1 VTEDSFTNG
10 NDNYIHEMTLGQIR
24 ENKGPSVPCLSRAR
38 RAEPSM
44 WWVSK
49 RSKTPIPA
57 AGDQG
62 KTRKTGKGKN
72 YLTQPAWF
80 RISLESD
87 QK

>member
-1 VTEDSFTNG
+1 MTEDSFTNG

-38 RAEPSM
+38 RAGPSM

-57 AGDQG
+57 AGDQRENE
-62 KTRKTGKGKN
+62 KDRTRKKLPYTTRVVQNFVG
-72 YLTQPAWF
+72 
-80 RISLESD
+80 I
-87 QK
+87 